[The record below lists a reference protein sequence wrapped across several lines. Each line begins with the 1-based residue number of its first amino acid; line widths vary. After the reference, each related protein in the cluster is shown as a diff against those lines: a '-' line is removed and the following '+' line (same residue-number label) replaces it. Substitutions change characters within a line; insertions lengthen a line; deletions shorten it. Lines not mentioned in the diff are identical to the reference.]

1 MISFY
6 PGPSKVYP
14 QVAQYLTDAYASG
27 ILSVNHRSPAAMAL
41 VEQTFGLLREKLNL
55 PDYYRIYLT
64 SSATECWEIIAQS
77 LTARGSTH
85 LHNGAFGQKWLDY
98 AARLRPASTGTAFDF
113 NDLLPP
119 LPEVP
124 ELLCL
129 TQNETSNGT
138 QLSGETLSAVRR
150 TLTAVPPAP
159 LIALDAT
166 SSMAGI
172 ELDWSQG
179 DVWYASVQKCFGLP
193 AGLAVLVCSPQALER
208 ARQLNERAHYNSLLF
223 LEENFQRYQ
232 TPYTPNVLSIY
243 LLSRVLEQV
252 PPIADVAVWT
262 RQRALD
268 WYRFL
273 ESETDWVPLV
283 SNPAVRSDTVL
294 AVQGTARRIAD
305 LKNRCQAAG
314 ITLGNGYGPW
324 KDTTFRLANFP
335 AITDEEIE
343 ALQKVLRQA

>member
-14 QVAQYLTDAYASG
+14 QVAQYLQDAYASG

-41 VEQTFGLLREKLNL
+41 VARTFDLLREKLAIPAGYTL
-55 PDYYRIYLT
+55 YFT

-77 LTARGSTH
+77 LTQSGSTH
-85 LHNGAFGQKWLDY
+85 VYNGAFGQKWFEY
-98 AARLRPASTGTAFDF
+98 AARLRPATTGTPFDF
-113 NDLLPP
+113 ETVPPALPV
-119 LPEVP
+119 VP
-124 ELLCL
+124 DLLCL

-138 QLSGETLSAVRR
+138 QLPAETRSAVDN
-150 TLTAVPPAP
+150 AP
-159 LIALDAT
+159 LVAFDAT

-172 ELDWSQG
+172 ELDWAAG

-193 AGLAVLVCSPQALER
+193 AGLAVLVCSPRTLDR
-208 ARQLNERAHYNSLLF
+208 AHQRNERDHYNSLLF
-223 LEENFQRYQ
+223 LDENFRKFQ
-232 TPYTPNVLSIY
+232 TPYTPNVLGIY

-252 PPIADVAVWT
+252 PPIADVAVRT

-268 WYRFL
+268 WYHFL

-283 SNPAVRSDTVL
+283 TNPAVRSDTVL
-294 AVQGTARRIAD
+294 AVQGTPARIAS
-305 LKNRCQAAG
+305 LKTRCQAAG

-324 KDTTFRLANFP
+324 KETTFRIANFP
-335 AITDEEIE
+335 AIADEEVT
-343 ALQKVLRQA
+343 ALKKVLRST